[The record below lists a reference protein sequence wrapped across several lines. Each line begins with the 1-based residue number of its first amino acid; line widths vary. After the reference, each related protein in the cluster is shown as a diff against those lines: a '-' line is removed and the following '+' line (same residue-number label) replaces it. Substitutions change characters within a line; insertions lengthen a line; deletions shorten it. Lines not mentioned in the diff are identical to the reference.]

1 MSSSGQRHKP
11 LVALMSGCISNSRE
25 APPHRWQGKKPL
37 APSPS
42 RQASQRLDRFHTVT
56 TVPLI
61 SFDHRSYLLSMSSK
75 PNAKCGSTLDGCEWH
90 DSSFPWVDARPLG
103 IQLYDLID
111 TVRTE
116 IATCQM
122 NKVKFMRSC
131 VSKHAKWWD
140 DRMCKISLKKTKPS
154 CHVVFEAPLRL
165 FFSTLVPVGKWGHLM
180 SAPLWVLWE
189 RHLKNMRSRNT

>member
-1 MSSSGQRHKP
+1 MSSGGQRHKP

-75 PNAKCGSTLDGCEWH
+75 PNAKCKSTLDGCEWY
-90 DSSFPWVDARPLG
+90 DSSFLWVDARPSR

-122 NKVKFMRSC
+122 NKVKFMRSW

-140 DRMCKISLKKTKPS
+140 DRMCEIS
-154 CHVVFEAPLRL
+154 
-165 FFSTLVPVGKWGHLM
+165 FF
-180 SAPLWVLWE
+180 
-189 RHLKNMRSRNT
+189 